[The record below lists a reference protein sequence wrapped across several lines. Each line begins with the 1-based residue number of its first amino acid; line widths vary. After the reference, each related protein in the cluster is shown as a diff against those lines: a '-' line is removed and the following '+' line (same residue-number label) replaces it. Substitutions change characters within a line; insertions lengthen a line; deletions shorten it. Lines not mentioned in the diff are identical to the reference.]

1 MSAFADI
8 QSALMAA
15 WAGVLPYPCI
25 CEGKAVFVDSAGVE
39 VAKPD
44 NSPWCAVY
52 VLPASS
58 AVAGLGQGA
67 PIEHVVLQ

>member
-1 MSAFADI
+1 MSAFVTI
-8 QSALMAA
+8 RSALMAA

-25 CEGKAVFVDSAGVE
+25 YEGKAVFVDSAGHE

-44 NSPWCAVY
+44 NSPWCAAY
-52 VLPASS
+52 TLPASS
-58 AVAGLGQGA
+58 TVAGLGQGS